1 MTDSKSNTENK
12 ALKKEKGK
20 ANLIA
25 PELFLFSGYMVNE
38 KLVSKN
44 ISPIKNQLLYVGKK
58 GGKADDPNNTPVLKT
73 DEKGMIFHFNGKEK
87 TNFAKRTPFR
97 GGNIKGFSPV
107 NEIEALIPPTDMVC
121 RSAFGNDNW
130 LSDFNDKMQEKIKSD
145 SSIEIP
151 KLKLTSIK
159 RSELRSPL
167 NTESDKEYRKW
178 HNSINDRNIYGYI
191 MPKTRAIFFVFNL
204 DIINEAATEIK
215 IWKPDGIT
223 EKISTG
229 EIEIANYDSG
239 DNKSVRHVATL
250 TGTDTSLPGGTYKI
264 EVVAPKNST
273 DNEHWN
279 SRTAGNSKLNIQAS
293 ESYTLSFNI
302 KFDIQNIAGEFA
314 IVNADPISL
323 EEALI
328 KQYPHYYNYL
338 LNNALIEV
346 HPELQGNNAGD
357 GSSKGSD
364 SKAHALAPMINMWK
378 TANDIASLTNKTLSL
393 KSPSAF
399 LKMLTKNIHK
409 KYSKQENQKL
419 RQSIDLVYQ
428 TKSTLGAWNDLRGS
442 IEDLLKKIDGVEEI
456 DDKIKTF
463 TLINQLY
470 SKDTSA
476 TIDAS
481 NEILAKKIKDL
492 KDKQKWF
499 GDPNKIDSDYKDS
512 LAKCL
517 GISERAMTF
526 LGKSLD
532 VVDIANNIV
541 SVVDAGFSLGLAQNK
556 LTSTKKTLNDFT
568 KQYLQFLGKKTD
580 AVETKIEINFAAKSA
595 ELSLIAENYLQQ
607 TTEPLLKDNETTITI
622 FGYTDTV
629 GTIKANQELAK
640 QRANVLKEWI
650 VSSSGINPSQIT
662 TFAFGEID
670 PKIPAPPGVL
680 EYSCA
685 ENRRCIAYI
694 SNQIKRKH
702 CAPNRQAIDTLE
714 KNRYLTV
721 TQYMEVA
728 EAIVDLLEK
737 ASDFALAVAS
747 IIPVTAPAAM
757 AISLAKESVDLAK
770 TVDAFAFDS
779 SMEKLASGNKISNDL
794 LFESYSNQTLI
805 RDLYNENLSS
815 NKITGV
821 NLSNIQLRLRA
832 EAISG
837 MLRLI
842 VRASLAGK
850 DEFKKKLYVDY
861 KIKEYIKNFI
871 LNDGWS
877 MPLHPPIAISMD
889 EFWLFAI
896 NEHNKDPD
904 KAYEG
909 FGLDE
914 NLGVINLYSKINDLP
929 MINGITQGAKYFELG
944 RQLVE
949 SNGEAKSVVI
959 NQMYMMSITDRVPY
973 HVVAKFQNDYPIHH
987 IATTSIEKLVT
998 DINPDYSDLKAN
1010 IYEHMAIY
1018 FKDTDGKWKSTAAN
1032 EISQFQKSSE
1042 LLPNPIVE
1050 GRSISHDAD
1059 DQFGMWT
1066 TMMNSWLSSGL
1077 TQYAFSKE
1085 KRLYSNFAIPPTAPI
1100 KIVIVFKNEP
1110 EDSEKIIDMLCP
1122 VSVQLHR
1129 YDNFVD
1135 IDGPKYKTIA
1145 RKLMP
1150 KDFEHLPD
1158 VDNDKIALFTG
1169 IREGKQIGKGMYGC
1183 IIEPFYQLG
1192 TITRAGI
1199 KPCSTGNSLKDIFS
1213 EDNKGGF
1220 KNMKYGFTCVV
1231 GNEEDTKVKIPL
1243 HTKKYWDSSIAI
1255 TDSFDDE
1262 ITVSLDSNDQEQR
1275 KLLDKVFLAN
1285 NSTPK
1290 TGYPHFFRNV
1300 RSPIGTTKL
1309 HASSYI
1315 RVGSNSSFIPPSKK
1329 SIQFDNFDWET
1340 PVDFVF
1346 TLTCSDPQF
1355 DKYTSIEQNPDNIQA
1370 SSVLT
1375 NTGEILTDVIGPS
1388 LDKMQMRYIGKV
1400 TGVLMPEVNHKDI
1413 GDQFYIIAQKLAIEI
1428 ETGSEPTSSLT
1439 ASEKQA
1445 FDKYSRESSSDN
1457 KIIYYHYKSSSNKI
1471 TSSTSDLLKEFA
1483 NSPTKYPCHKILR
1496 TSLNSADTLKI
1507 NLMISPYKHLDS
1519 MLPDN
1524 YLSAYDLGK
1533 TYHLFAASKSLSYQ
1547 HPLTGKPINSIRP
1560 FGETNDFGDEY
1571 YEYKVKELKTSG
1583 DTALGKPIEINATY
1597 RFSASK
1603 ALVTL
1608 VDLIPKDS
1616 YLSSPKWNKDHPNY
1630 QAEIKDW
1637 IKNDP
1642 TNTNGPNTL
1651 FKTE

>member
-1 MTDSKSNTENK
+1 MAENSTDNK
-12 ALKKEKGK
+12 NRLKGK
-20 ANLIA
+20 TNLVA
-25 PELFLFSGYMVNE
+25 PELFLFSGYMVEE
-38 KLVSKN
+38 KLETKN
-44 ISPIKNQLLYVGKK
+44 ISPVQNQLLYVGRK
-58 GGKADDPNNTPVLKT
+58 GDKTSAPNNTPVLKT
-73 DEKGMIFHFNGKEK
+73 DEKGMIFHFNGNEK
-87 TNFAKRTPFR
+87 INFAKRIPFR
-97 GGNIKGFSPV
+97 GGNIKGFSPA
-107 NEIEALIPPTDMVC
+107 NEIEALIPPEDMVC

-145 SSIEIP
+145 SAIEIP
-151 KLKLTSIK
+151 KLKLISIN
-159 RSELRSPL
+159 RSELRPPL

-178 HNSINDRNIYGYI
+178 FNSINDNKIYGYI
-191 MPKTRAIFFVFNL
+191 MPKTRAIFLVFNL
-204 DIINEAATEIK
+204 NIKADDTEIRV
-215 IWKPDGIT
+215 WNPYGHPELLKPN
-223 EKISTG
+223 
-229 EIEIANYDSG
+229 EIKESEYESNDR
-239 DNKSVRHVATL
+239 KSVLYIATL
-250 TGTDTSLPGGTYKI
+250 TGTDQTLPEGPYKVEVSSL
-264 EVVAPKNST
+264 KNSSNT
-273 DNEHWN
+273 QHWCGHV
-279 SRTAGNSKLNIQAS
+279 AGNQKLNIPAND
-293 ESYTLSFNI
+293 SYSLSFNI

-338 LNNALIEV
+338 LNDAL
-346 HPELQGNNAGD
+346 NTGD
-357 GSSKGSD
+357 GSSKRPN
-364 SKAHALAPMINMWK
+364 SKAHALTPMINMWE
-378 TANDIASLTNKTLSL
+378 TTNDIANLTNKTLSL

-463 TLINQLY
+463 TLIKQLY
-470 SKDTSA
+470 SKD
-476 TIDAS
+476 AS
-481 NEILAKKIKDL
+481 VTVAASDTILAEKIKDL

-499 GDPNKIDSDYKDS
+499 GDPNKIDPDYKES

-517 GISERAMTF
+517 GISESSMTF

-595 ELSLIAENYLQQ
+595 ELSLSAENYLQQ
-607 TTEPLLKDNETTITI
+607 TTEPLLKDNKTTITI

-640 QRANVLKEWI
+640 QRANALKEWI

-670 PKIPAPPGVL
+670 PKIPAPSGVL

-702 CAPNRQAIDTLE
+702 CAPCRQAIDTLE

-721 TQYMEVA
+721 TQHMEVA

-747 IIPVTAPAAM
+747 IIPLTAPAAM
-757 AISLAKESVDLAK
+757 AISLAKESVELAK

-779 SMEKLASGNKISNDL
+779 SLEKLISGNKISNDL

-944 RQLVE
+944 RQLAE
-949 SNGEAKSVVI
+949 SNGEAKGVVI

-973 HVVAKFQNDYPIHH
+973 HVVAKFQDDYPIHH

-1110 EDSEKIIDMLCP
+1110 KHNEKIIDMLCP

-1329 SIQFDNFDWET
+1329 SIQFDNFDWKT

-1445 FDKYSRESSSDN
+1445 FDKYRRESNSDN

-1483 NSPTKYPCHKILR
+1483 NSPTKYACHKILR
-1496 TSLNSADTLKI
+1496 TSLNSADTFKI

-1547 HPLTGKPINSIRP
+1547 HPLTGNPINSIRP

-1597 RFSASK
+1597 RFSAPK
-1603 ALVTL
+1603 ALVAL